1 MPSPVSVHL
10 TYFLQPG
17 LLRPHQLLPKPP
29 QLRQISRRQ
38 SAARGRRQEAERR
51 LQALP
56 GRGRQ
61 TVHPV
66 WRHRQ
71 QPLQR

>member
-10 TYFLQPG
+10 TYPLQPG

-51 LQALP
+51 LQA
-56 GRGRQ
+56 
-61 TVHPV
+61 VHPV
-66 WRHRQ
+66 RRHRQ